1 MAKKGGKKN
10 NKKGNKP
17 AAVAAAAVE
26 KVKDVVTPD
35 DNNVEDQSK
44 TEQPAVE
51 KTEPETAPEA
61 APETATETATES
73 AENAKADTKPETP
86 APVATESPAVSEL
99 KESVKDEPVPAIE
112 KKESVDETVEKAQAS
127 KAGQLG
133 ELEGGDAAGTGRT
146 RVSQLGQSELIS
158 STAVIPEKTTKEPAT
173 GESLP
178 ERPKTS
184 ESIAPVAPVVAPV
197 AAPEPIP
204 APAIESDAAHAKR
217 PYEKPIF
224 NNEENLKPTKM
235 PKTEEEKLVASAAE
249 DKKTIENLAGAGP
262 ASTAAYT
269 TPEPVPVKTEAEK
282 PAEAP
287 KVEAPKAEEKEVEA
301 PKVEAPKAEEKKA
314 EKVEAP
320 KAEEAPKAA
329 EKKPEEKIPVET
341 KGTAQS
347 DKASNA
353 NPDAVAAANAAITS
367 SKNDKAAPAAAEE
380 LQKPE
385 AALKRGEQPLPKTE
399 TPAETEPEAKAENK
413 AQTSEATEEKEKKKK
428 EKGGFLSWLK
438 RKFK

>member
-1 MAKKGGKKN
+1 M
-10 NKKGNKP
+10 
-17 AAVAAAAVE
+17 
-26 KVKDVVTPD
+26 
-35 DNNVEDQSK
+35 
-44 TEQPAVE
+44 
-51 KTEPETAPEA
+51 
-61 APETATETATES
+61 
-73 AENAKADTKPETP
+73 
-86 APVATESPAVSEL
+86 SEL
-99 KESVKDEPVPAIE
+99 KESVKDESAPAIE
-112 KKESVDETVEKAQAS
+112 KESVDETVEKAQAS

-146 RVSQLGQSELIS
+146 RVSQLGQSELTS

-184 ESIAPVAPVVAPV
+184 ESTAPVAPVVAPV

-269 TPEPVPVKTEAEK
+269 TPEPVPVKTEVEK
-282 PAEAP
+282 LA
-287 KVEAPKAEEKEVEA
+287 EAPKAEEKEVEA

-399 TPAETEPEAKAENK
+399 TPTETEPEAKAETKAENK